1 MTTALVVSRYFP
13 FDTRKV
19 HGVSER
25 LGLQVRAL
33 GQVARRVE
41 CLFLVESDRR
51 YAEAER
57 ARQEERLR
65 GVWSP
70 AVRLRIAPVASH
82 ELFVGSMVSRH
93 NVHAVEH
100 LVREIWP
107 AIRQRVPEARLA
119 IVGNGAQHTTSYP
132 SRDPSVTFCGF
143 ADDLASWYR
152 RARVVCC
159 PIQHGAGTRVKIIE
173 AAAHGKAVVSTRL
186 GAEGLEFA
194 DGREI
199 VLRETAGELA
209 EGCVQLLR
217 DAGAAAA
224 LGKAARARAERAYD
238 RRAVVERLVRL
249 FGNALGTRSRQ

>member
-19 HGVSER
+19 HGVYQR

-57 ARQEERLR
+57 ALQEERLR
-65 GVWSP
+65 GLWSP
-70 AVRLRIAPVASH
+70 AVRLRLAPVA
-82 ELFVGSMVSRH
+82 
-93 NVHAVEH
+93 
-100 LVREIWP
+100 
-107 AIRQRVPEARLA
+107 
-119 IVGNGAQHTTSYP
+119 
-132 SRDPSVTFCGF
+132 
-143 ADDLASWYR
+143 
-152 RARVVCC
+152 
-159 PIQHGAGTRVKIIE
+159 
-173 AAAHGKAVVSTRL
+173 
-186 GAEGLEFA
+186 
-194 DGREI
+194 
-199 VLRETAGELA
+199 RETAGELA

-238 RRAVVERLVRL
+238 RRAVVERRVRL